1 MNKKFRILIC
11 IALIVATALSVSCNN
26 RTSKSSSASNVQS
39 ASEDNIVFCDKYLED
54 YIKKSDKG
62 ISENLFDETV
72 FQPIKKEYSVDARA
86 LFDKTIEDIK
96 GLEKDLE
103 YLRKEKGNIEGI
115 TKESLVKCKEMLPAS
130 EKVAIYILVEDPKI
144 YKMFKESV
152 RAMTPK
158 SGIMILVVSPSQKD
172 YKEKL
177 QHVIAHEYCHSM
189 DISSFGELNMLD
201 SLISEGKAES
211 FANIAFPEVKS
222 RLSDDL
228 SRDEELKVWTEIKDK
243 LSSVDGS
250 FIGPILN
257 GTKEG
262 LPEFAGYRL
271 GNKIV
276 KQFIE
281 KNPNTSIHQW
291 TDMKPNELFGK
302 SQYLSNWNQ

>member
-1 MNKKFRILIC
+1 MKKKFRILIC
-11 IALIVATALSVSCNN
+11 IALIIATALSVSCSNKASKSTN
-26 RTSKSSSASNVQS
+26 TSKMQLDTG
-39 ASEDNIVFCDKYLED
+39 DNIVFCDKYLED

-62 ISENLFDETV
+62 ISENLFNETV

-86 LFDKTIEDIK
+86 LFDKTIEDTK

-103 YLRKEKGNIEGI
+103 FLRKEKGEIEGI
-115 TKESLVKCKEMLPAS
+115 IEKSLVKCKEMLHAS
-130 EKVAIYILVEDPKI
+130 EKFSIYVLVEDPKI
-144 YKMFKESV
+144 YKMFRESV
-152 RAMTPK
+152 RAMTPE

-189 DISSFGELNMLD
+189 DKSCLGESNMLD
-201 SLISEGKAES
+201 SIISEGKAES
-211 FANIAFPEVKS
+211 FANIAFPEGKS
-222 RLSDDL
+222 RLSADL

-243 LSSVDGS
+243 LSSKDGS

-262 LPEFAGYRL
+262 VPEFAGYRL

-276 KQFIE
+276 KQFIQ
-281 KNPNTSIHQW
+281 KNPNTSIQQW
-291 TDMKPNELFGK
+291 INMKPKELFEK
-302 SQYLSNWNQ
+302 SQYVDNWN